1 MTSSSGAVG
10 GKWLYLSGHVKFSM
24 VIVTDGHALLQG
36 SPDLILLQGFLSLVD
51 LLVFRGNVSILG
63 GLFNRSKT
71 ILVSLETYLLYLMI
85 NLSSSVILNQHSR
98 FKEQ

>member
-1 MTSSSGAVG
+1 M
-10 GKWLYLSGHVKFSM
+10 
-24 VIVTDGHALLQG
+24 QG

-71 ILVSLETYLLYLMI
+71 ILVSLETYLLFSMI

>member
-1 MTSSSGAVG
+1 MTSSSDAVG
-10 GKWLYLSGHVKFSM
+10 GKWLYLSCHAKFSM
-24 VIVTDGHALLQG
+24 VIVTDGHA
-36 SPDLILLQGFLSLVD
+36 DLILSQGFLSLVD

-71 ILVSLETYLLYLMI
+71 ILVSLETYLLYSMI